1 MEQLTAR
8 TDRLFS
14 NIEEALSLAGQ
25 MIDSY
30 EEEYEGE
37 REDAR
42 EVVGKGLI
50 ALALLRIHETSVVEN
65 SSTEVDEK

>member
-1 MEQLTAR
+1 
-8 TDRLFS
+8 
-14 NIEEALSLAGQ
+14 

-50 ALALLRIHETSVVEN
+50 ALALLRNHETGVVKEDVEN
-65 SSTEVDEK
+65 NHCR

>member
-1 MEQLTAR
+1 MRMEQLTVR
-8 TDRLFS
+8 TDRLYS
-14 NIEEALSLAGQ
+14 NIEGALSLAGQ

-50 ALALLRIHETSVVEN
+50 ALALLRNHETGVVEN
-65 SSTEVDEK
+65 RNTEE